1 MWDRVGLGNGILD
14 IVIFLVFLLGFLAL
28 GLWHLSFLYD
38 LHPMLHDVASMKPVI
53 PAVMIYAFDRL
64 LLSIIVRCPL

>member
-38 LHPMLHDVASMKPVI
+38 LRPMLHDVACMKPMI
-53 PAVMIYAFDRL
+53 PAVMIYACDSL
-64 LLSIIVRCPL
+64 LNSIIIRCQL